1 MNLLFA
7 LDLFFSAV
15 EKVVEPKVLHKNT
28 LTAFGILDGMPNH

>member
-7 LDLFFSAV
+7 LDLFSAV

-28 LTAFGILDGMPNH
+28 LKAFGILDGMPNH